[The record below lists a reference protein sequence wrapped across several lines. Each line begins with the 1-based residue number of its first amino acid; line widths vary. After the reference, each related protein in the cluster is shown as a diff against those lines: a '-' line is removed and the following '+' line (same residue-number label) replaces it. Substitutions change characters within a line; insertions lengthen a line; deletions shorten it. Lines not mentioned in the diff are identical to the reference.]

1 MSVVADWAL
10 KINVSETLEAGIDA
24 APSPVVAHT
33 DFSTRGTY
41 TATSTVPA
49 TVVSA
54 DEIALVGGAHTI
66 DLEALPGTNGATVV
80 GTGLKVQLFKFKN
93 TGTNVMTLTEGAANG
108 YRLLGTAAGW
118 EIAVFAGQ
126 EVLINGNDLT
136 PDVAGVD
143 SEIDIAGTAV
153 ETFEVMIVL
162 G

>member
-10 KINVSETLEAGIDA
+10 KVNVVETLSAGIDA
-24 APSPVVAHT
+24 APTPNINHT
-33 DFSTRGTY
+33 GFSTRGTF
-41 TATSTVPA
+41 TASSAVPV

-54 DEIALVGGAHTI
+54 DEIALVAGAHTI

-93 TGTNVMTLTEGAANG
+93 TGTNAMTIGVGAANG
-108 YRLLGTAAGW
+108 YELKGAGW
-118 EIAVFAGQ
+118 TEILLAGQ
-126 EVLINGNDLT
+126 EMLFNGNELT
-136 PDVAGVD
+136 PDVAGAD

-153 ETFEVMIVL
+153 ETFQVIIVL